1 MAIIKHIKSR
11 NANYSDALEYLLFQ
25 HNEKT
30 GKPILDDSGRKLLR
44 EEFYMNGLHCDPM
57 SFDKECEKTNAI
69 FHKNQKRG
77 DIKSHHYIISF
88 DPADTSECGLTG
100 EKAQALCL
108 DFARKNFPGYQ
119 SLIVTH
125 TDGHNGSGNIHTH
138 IVINSVRKYAVDW
151 QDYMD
156 KPHEH
161 ESGFKHRSTT
171 RFLNHLKK
179 EVMEMCDREGL
190 HQVDLLSPA
199 PAKMTRGEYWAKTH
213 GQEKTDQVNEKIR
226 AAGLKPASTVF
237 QTQKQFLRDAIDDCS
252 QLSGSFDEFQSLL
265 LDKYN
270 ISVIEKRGSYRYL
283 HSDRDRRISAESL
296 GDNYGKAY
304 LEQQFQNHSVDKVHP
319 HESSHRTKNAAKLDY
334 HADPFM
340 IFFVKSELR
349 LVTDL
354 QTNVKAMQNQAYAR
368 KVKIT
373 NLQQMADTLI
383 YIQDHG
389 YDTRENLQKQETDIR
404 LKMEEAQEHLSDL
417 SSKMKDLNAQIHYTG
432 QYFASKPIYA
442 EFLKSKNKKKFRQ
455 DHLSEI
461 KSYEEARDWL
471 KAFYPDG
478 KMLSMKILK
487 SQKAELQKSIDT
499 QKSVVKQF
507 RDYHKELEIAS
518 ANVDAILERK
528 EASVHTHFK
537 LRLTISSSIPSLNC
551 GIASSVPSNR
561 AS

>member
-1 MAIIKHIKSR
+1 MYQHDEKS
-11 NANYSDALEYLLFQ
+11 NKA
-25 HNEKT
+25 
-30 GKPILDDSGRKLLR
+30 ILDEYGRKLLR
-44 EEFYMNGLHCDPM
+44 EEFYMDGLNCDPET
-57 SFDKECEKTNAI
+57 FDIECMETNAH
-69 FHKNQKRG
+69 FKKNRRKEEL
-77 DIKSHHYIISF
+77 KSHHYIISF
-88 DPADTSECGLTG
+88 DPADATECGLTG

-108 DFARKNFPGYQ
+108 EYARQNFPGYQ
-119 SLIVTH
+119 ALVVTH

-138 IVINSVRKYAVDW
+138 IVINSVRKYAVER

-156 KPHEH
+156 KPHEQ
-161 ESGFKHRSTT
+161 EAGYKHRSTNK
-171 RFLNHLKK
+171 LLDYLKQ
-179 EVMEMCDREGL
+179 EVMDMCNREGL

-199 PAKMTRGEYWAKTH
+199 PAKMTRGEYWTKTH
-213 GQEKTDQVNEKIR
+213 GQDELDKVNAKIR

-265 LDKYN
+265 LDRYN

-283 HSDRDRRISAESL
+283 HPDRDRRISSESL
-296 GDNYGKAY
+296 GGNYGKEY
-304 LEQQFQNHSVDKVHP
+304 LEQQFQNHFINKSQP
-319 HESSHRTKNAAKLDY
+319 HESSHNTENAANLDY
-334 HADPFM
+334 HTDSFM
-340 IFFVKSELR
+340 IFYVKSELR

-368 KVKIT
+368 KVKIS

-389 YDTRENLQKQETDIR
+389 YDTREDLRTQEIDIR

-417 SSKMKDLNAQIHYTG
+417 FSKMKDVNAQIHYTG

-478 KMLSMKILK
+478 KMLSMKVLK
-487 SQKAELQKSIDT
+487 SQKSELQKSIAT

-507 RDYHKELEIAS
+507 KDYHKELEIAN

-528 EASVHTHFK
+528 EPSIHTHYEQPAQTENLK
-537 LRLTISSSIPSLNC
+537 TNSQHKKKEDKTI
-551 GIASSVPSNR
+551 
-561 AS
+561 

>member
-1 MAIIKHIKSR
+1 
-11 NANYSDALEYLLFQ
+11 
-25 HNEKT
+25 
-30 GKPILDDSGRKLLR
+30 
-44 EEFYMNGLHCDPM
+44 
-57 SFDKECEKTNAI
+57 
-69 FHKNQKRG
+69 
-77 DIKSHHYIISF
+77 
-88 DPADTSECGLTG
+88 
-100 EKAQALCL
+100 
-108 DFARKNFPGYQ
+108 
-119 SLIVTH
+119 
-125 TDGHNGSGNIHTH
+125 
-138 IVINSVRKYAVDW
+138 
-151 QDYMD
+151 MD
-156 KPHEH
+156 K
-161 ESGFKHRSTT
+161 T
-171 RFLNHLKK
+171 
-179 EVMEMCDREGL
+179 
-190 HQVDLLSPA
+190 
-199 PAKMTRGEYWAKTH
+199 
-213 GQEKTDQVNEKIR
+213 NEKIR
-226 AAGLKPASTVF
+226 AAGLKPSSTVF
-237 QTQKQFLRDAIDDCS
+237 QTQKQFLRDAIDVCS

-283 HSDRDRRISAESL
+283 HPDRDRRISSESL
-296 GDNYGKAY
+296 GANYGKVY
-304 LEQQFQNHSVDKVHP
+304 LEQQFQNHSVSKVRP
-319 HESSHRTKNAAKLDY
+319 HKSSHKTENVANLDY

-340 IFFVKSELR
+340 IFYVKSELR

-368 KVKIT
+368 KVKIS

-383 YIQDHG
+383 YIQNHG
-389 YDTRENLQKQETDIR
+389 YDTREDLKNQETDIR
-404 LKMEEAQEHLSDL
+404 LKMEEAQKHLSDL

-487 SQKAELQKSIDT
+487 SQKVELQKFIDT

-528 EASVHTHFK
+528 EPSICTHYEQPAQAENLK
-537 LRLTISSSIPSLNC
+537 TNSQHKKKEDKTL
-551 GIASSVPSNR
+551 
-561 AS
+561 

>member
-30 GKPILDDSGRKLLR
+30 GKPVLDDSGRKILR
-44 EEFYMNGLHCDPM
+44 EEFYMDGLNCDPM
-57 SFDKECEKTNAI
+57 SFDKECEKTNQF

-88 DPADTSECGLTG
+88 DPADATECGLTG

-108 DFARKNFPGYQ
+108 EFARKNFPGYQ
-119 SLIVTH
+119 ALVVTH

-138 IVINSVRKYAVDW
+138 IVINSVRKYAVER

-156 KPHEH
+156 KPHEQ
-161 ESGFKHRSTT
+161 EAGYKHRSTNK
-171 RFLNHLKK
+171 LLDHLKQ
-179 EVMEMCDREGL
+179 EVMDMCNREGL

-199 PAKMTRGEYWAKTH
+199 PAKITKEEYWAKAH
-213 GQEKTDQVNEKIR
+213 GQDELDKVNEKIR

-237 QTQKQFLRDAIDDCS
+237 QTQKQFLRDAIDECS

-265 LDKYN
+265 LDRYN

-283 HSDRDRRISAESL
+283 HPDRNKRISAESL
-296 GDNYGKAY
+296 GTNYEKDF
-304 LEQQFQNHSVDKVHP
+304 LEQVFQNHENRKDLS
-319 HESSHRTKNAAKLDY
+319 HERTHKSESASKADY
-334 HADPFM
+334 HTDPFV
-340 IFFVKSELR
+340 IFYIKSELR

-368 KVKIT
+368 KVKIS
-373 NLQQMADTLI
+373 NLQQMANTLI

-389 YDTRENLQKQETDIR
+389 YDTREDLEKQTADIQA
-404 LKMEEAQEHLSDL
+404 KMEEAHDQLSDL
-417 SSKMKDLNAQIHYTG
+417 TSKMKILNSQIHYTG
-432 QYFASKPIYA
+432 QYFASKSVYA
-442 EFLKSKNKKKFRQ
+442 EFLKSRNKKKFRQ
-455 DHLSEI
+455 EHSSEI
-461 KSYEEARDWL
+461 RFYEEARDWL

-478 KMLSMKILK
+478 KMLSMKALK
-487 SQKAELQKSIDT
+487 SQKTELQGSIDT

-528 EASVHTHFK
+528 EP
-537 LRLTISSSIPSLNC
+537 SIYTYYEQPAQTENQKTNSQHKKKEDKTL
-551 GIASSVPSNR
+551 
-561 AS
+561 

>member
-44 EEFYMNGLHCDPM
+44 EEFYMDGLNCDPM
-57 SFDKECEKTNAI
+57 SFDKECEKTNTF

-88 DPADTSECGLTG
+88 DPADATECGLTG

-119 SLIVTH
+119 ALVVTH

-138 IVINSVRKYAVDW
+138 IVINSVRKYAVER

-161 ESGFKHRSTT
+161 DAGFKHRSTT
-171 RFLNHLKK
+171 RFLKHLKRGA
-179 EVMEMCDREGL
+179 MEMCDREGL

-199 PAKMTRGEYWAKTH
+199 HAKITREEYWAKTH
-213 GQEKTDQVNEKIR
+213 GQDQMDKTNEKIR
-226 AAGLKPASTVF
+226 AAGLKPASSVF
-237 QTQKQFLRDAIDDCS
+237 QTQKQFLRNAIDDCS

-265 LDKYN
+265 LDRYN
-270 ISVIEKRGSYRYL
+270 ISVIEKRESYRYL
-283 HSDRDRRISAESL
+283 HPDRDRRISSESL
-296 GDNYGKAY
+296 GANYGKEY
-304 LEQQFQNHSVDKVHP
+304 LEQQFQNHFINKSHP
-319 HESSHRTKNAAKLDY
+319 HESSHNTENAANLDY
-334 HADPFM
+334 HTDPFM
-340 IFFVKSELR
+340 IFFVKSELS

-368 KVKIT
+368 KVKIS

-389 YDTRENLQKQETDIR
+389 YDTREDLRIQETDIR
-404 LKMEEAQEHLSDL
+404 LRVEEAQEHLSDL

-471 KAFYPDG
+471 KAFYLNG

-487 SQKAELQKSIDT
+487 SQKTELQKSIDT

-528 EASVHTHFK
+528 EPSIYTHYEQPAQK
-537 LRLTISSSIPSLNC
+537 KNLKTNSQNKKKEDKAL
-551 GIASSVPSNR
+551 
-561 AS
+561 

>member
-30 GKPILDDSGRKLLR
+30 GKAILDDSGRKLLR
-44 EEFYMNGLHCDPM
+44 EEFYMDGLHCDPM
-57 SFDKECEKTNAI
+57 SFDKECEKTNTF

-88 DPADTSECGLTG
+88 DPADATECGLTG

-119 SLIVTH
+119 ALVVTH

-138 IVINSVRKYAVDW
+138 IVINSVRKYAVDRK
-151 QDYMD
+151 DYMD

-161 ESGFKHRSTT
+161 EAGFKHRSTT

-199 PAKMTRGEYWAKTH
+199 PAKITREEYWAKTH
-213 GQEKTDQVNEKIR
+213 GQDQMNKTNEKIR

-237 QTQKQFLRDAIDDCS
+237 QTKKQFLRDAIDDCS

-283 HSDRDRRISAESL
+283 HPDRDRRISAESL
-296 GDNYGKAY
+296 GANYGKAY
-304 LEQQFQNHSVDKVHP
+304 LEQQFQNHSVSKVRP
-319 HESSHRTKNAAKLDY
+319 HESSHRTENVAKLDY

-354 QTNVKAMQNQAYAR
+354 QTNIKAMQNQAYAR
-368 KVKIT
+368 KVKIS
-373 NLQQMADTLI
+373 NLKQMADTLI

-389 YDTRENLQKQETDIR
+389 YDTREDLQKQETDIR

-461 KSYEEARDWL
+461 KCYEEARDWL

-528 EASVHTHFK
+528 EP
-537 LRLTISSSIPSLNC
+537 SIYMHYEQPAQTENLKTNSQHKKKEDKTL
-551 GIASSVPSNR
+551 
-561 AS
+561 